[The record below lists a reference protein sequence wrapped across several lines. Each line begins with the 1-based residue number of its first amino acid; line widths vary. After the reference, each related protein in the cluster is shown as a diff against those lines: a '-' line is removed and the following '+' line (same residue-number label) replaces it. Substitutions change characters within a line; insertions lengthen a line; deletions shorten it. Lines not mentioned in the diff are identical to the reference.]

1 MTIPQWITPAGT
13 LATVTGEV
21 AVATSVSAT
30 GNNTVYSIIAGALPN
45 GITLTSGGTIAGTTV
60 PDVKT
65 IDSVFVVRAA
75 DTQTGINTDR
85 TFQIIVLGSAA
96 PVWPPIPGFIKE
108 GTTVQGYYLE
118 NEWIKIELLAHAP
131 AVSPADY
138 PITYSVAPGSH
149 GLPEGITLVD
159 GTLSGIFATNVND
172 GKVKSY
178 NFTILASNSVA
189 SSTQTFNISV
199 VSPNVF
205 RADSTVLILG
215 STSSY
220 LDLTVPGTVNS
231 SPLQNLQFLNGTDLG
246 TVNSDDNQSIP
257 VTVYDP
263 EPLLGPVTYQLIPG
277 MGILNN
283 LPPGLLLDT
292 NTGYITGFIPYQASY
307 SNTYN
312 LTVKATK
319 SSSTQDFIAAVN
331 TFTLTVKGQVDSNLE
346 WVSSNNLGS
355 IEVGTISEI
364 SVVAR
369 QINSD
374 YTVKYRLAQGQ
385 LPRGLEINRAGNIQG
400 RANTGTA
407 GTYTFDVE
415 ASDVY
420 NFGAVSQT
428 FNLIV
433 TQTTATTY
441 TEIYVQPMM
450 SRAAKSAYQNF
461 INNEF
466 TFAADLIY
474 RYYDPNF
481 GIQHT
486 PRMIVEFGIEQLNLR
501 YYVPALTENFYRR
514 KFNFGDVKVAVAK
527 DIHGKIIYE
536 VVYVDIID
544 TLSNSSGAS
553 VDAAITANGKIYYP
567 ASIANMR
574 KRLQSL
580 VNADNKIISVDEYQ
594 NPKFMRTAQA
604 SSYKPPGYLHILPIC
619 YALPGQGNRIVS
631 KIRLSGFDF
640 KQINFEVDRLIV
652 QHLENNMLDKYLMLG
667 KDSITDRPGQ

>member
-13 LATVTGEV
+13 LATVAGEV
-21 AVATSVSAT
+21 AVSTTVLAT
-30 GNNTVYSIIAGALPN
+30 GNHTVYSIIAGSLPQ
-45 GITLTSGGTIAGTTV
+45 GITLSSGGTIAGTTV
-60 PDVKT
+60 PNVQN
-65 IDSVFVVRAA
+65 IDSVFVVRAT

-85 TFQIIVLGSAA
+85 TFQITVLGSAA
-96 PVWPPIPGFIKE
+96 PVWPPIPGFIKQ
-108 GTTVQGYYLE
+108 GHTVQGYFLE
-118 NEWIKIELLAHAP
+118 NEWINIELLAHSPSVA
-131 AVSPADY
+131 PADY
-138 PITYSVAPGSH
+138 PITYSIAPGSH
-149 GLPEGITLVD
+149 GLPEGITLV
-159 GTLSGIFATNVND
+159 GNILSGIFATNVND
-172 GKVKSY
+172 GKIKSY
-178 NFTILASNSVA
+178 NFTILASDSIA

-199 VSPNVF
+199 ISPNVF
-205 RADSTVLILG
+205 RADSTVLVLG
-215 STSSY
+215 TTASF
-220 LDLTVPGTVNS
+220 LDLTVPGTVNI

-246 TVNSDDNQSIP
+246 TVNSDDYQSIP

-263 EPLLGPVTYQLIPG
+263 APLLGTVTYQLISGP
-277 MGILNN
+277 GILNN
-283 LPPGLLLDT
+283 LPPGLLLDAK
-292 NTGYITGFIPYQASY
+292 TGYITGFIPYQASY
-307 SNTYN
+307 TNRYN
-312 LTVKATK
+312 LTVSATK
-319 SSSTQDFIAAVN
+319 SGAQDFISAVN

-346 WVSSNNLGS
+346 WISSSNLGS
-355 IEVGTISEI
+355 IEAGTISEL
-364 SVVAR
+364 SVEAR

-374 YTVKYRLAQGQ
+374 YNVKYQLTRGQ
-385 LPRGLEINRAGNIQG
+385 LPKGLGINRAGNIQG

-433 TQTTATTY
+433 TQTTSTTY

-450 SRAAKSAYQNF
+450 SRATKSAYQNF

-486 PRMIVEFGIEQLNLR
+486 PRMIVEFGIEQLDLE

-514 KFNFGDVKVAVAK
+514 RFNFGDVKVAVAK
-527 DIHGKIIYE
+527 DTHGTVIYE
-536 VVYVDIID
+536 AVYVDIID
-544 TLSNSSGAS
+544 TLANSSGIS
-553 VDAAITANGKIYYP
+553 VDAAITANGRTYYP

-580 VNADNKIISVDEYQ
+580 VNANNNVVGVDEYQ

-604 SSYKPPGYLHILPIC
+604 ASYKPPGYLHILPIC

-631 KIRLSGFDF
+631 RIQLSGFDF

-652 QHLENNMLDKYLMLG
+652 QNQRDNMLDKYLMLG